1 MTNNNFIIKESSL
14 LKKVVANVAILP
26 NSSILTFTSGE
37 NVHKLWP
44 GIQLWLLMITL
55 LYLLI
60 CLLTHRWCTV
70 WWISS
75 RCCSPQPYSN
85 GDHILHSDNSWA
97 GVYTGML
104 GLQHTVQK
112 LEVRINRQYYIWYR
126 YNNCF
131 VQS

>member
-55 LYLLI
+55 L
-60 CLLTHRWCTV
+60 
-70 WWISS
+70 
-75 RCCSPQPYSN
+75 
-85 GDHILHSDNSWA
+85 
-97 GVYTGML
+97 
-104 GLQHTVQK
+104 
-112 LEVRINRQYYIWYR
+112 
-126 YNNCF
+126 
-131 VQS
+131 

>member
-60 CLLTHRWCTV
+60 CLLTHRWCT
-70 WWISS
+70 I
-75 RCCSPQPYSN
+75 
-85 GDHILHSDNSWA
+85 
-97 GVYTGML
+97 
-104 GLQHTVQK
+104 
-112 LEVRINRQYYIWYR
+112 
-126 YNNCF
+126 
-131 VQS
+131 